1 MTKNNLINDKKLL
14 LTLTF
19 PIFLELMLQM
29 LMGSI
34 DQMMLSKYSPL
45 AVAAVGNANQIL
57 NFLIIAFEVL
67 CTASMILI
75 TQYIGAKE
83 NQQVDKIYSLAFI
96 MNIVISF
103 LIGIIIFFFSD
114 TFYGWMQVQSDILPQ
129 ARNYI
134 ILTGCFLFLQ
144 AASLTLATFL
154 RSNHYM
160 YQSMIASVIMNV
172 INIFGNLI
180 LINGLGPIPALGA
193 SGAAISTSVSRF
205 IGVII
210 MIALF
215 KKYVGNKIKLK
226 HLKPFPKDIFKKLLF
241 IGLPSAGE
249 SFAYSFSQIV
259 IMGFIN
265 LMGTLTVNAK
275 IYSSMLVLITYI
287 FTMSISRAAQVLLG
301 NMLGAKEYDSSQ
313 KLVKETIITS
323 MLITLIISLVLFFGA
338 GPIVGIFTK
347 DQEIIKICRIVL
359 FIDIFLEQGRALNI
373 CFVRFLQTSG
383 DIKFPTILGIS
394 STWIVAVALS
404 YVFGIA
410 MNMGL
415 AGIWLAMTLD
425 EILRGIIFIFRW
437 RTGVWKRIDLVR

>member
-19 PIFLELMLQM
+19 PIFLELALQM

-83 NQQVDKIYSLAFI
+83 NKQVDKIYSLAFI
-96 MNIVISF
+96 MNIAISV
-103 LIGIIIFFFSD
+103 LVGIIILIFSD
-114 TFYGWMQVQSDILPQ
+114 VFYGWMQVQSEILPY
-129 ARNYI
+129 AKNYI

-144 AASLTLATFL
+144 AASMTLATFL

-160 YQSMIASVIMNV
+160 YQSMIASVVMNI

-193 SGAAISTSVSRF
+193 SGAAISTSISRL

-215 KKYVGNKIKLK
+215 KKHVGNKIKLK
-226 HLKPFPKDIFKKLLF
+226 FLKPFPKDIFKKLLF

-275 IYSSMLVLITYI
+275 IYSSMLAMITYI
-287 FTMSISRAAQVLLG
+287 FTSAISRAAQVLLG
-301 NMLGAKEYDSSQ
+301 NMLGAKEYNSSH
-313 KLVKETIITS
+313 KLVKDTILTS
-323 MLITLIISLVLFFGA
+323 MLITLLISLALFFGS
-338 GPIVGIFTK
+338 GPIIGIFTK
-347 DQEIIKICRIVL
+347 DPEILKICRTVL

-394 STWIVAVALS
+394 STWIVAVLLS
-404 YVFGIA
+404 YVFGIV
-410 MNMGL
+410 MDMGL

-437 RTGVWKRIDLVR
+437 KSGVWKKIDLVN